1 MITAADVMTR
11 EVTTIAH
18 DETVEGLILLFRVSH
33 FTAVPVVDDDKKAIG
48 LVSETD
54 ILRAVAYSL
63 SPPGSSDEMPLPEKG
78 KDPSRD
84 RGATSRLLRPLR
96 LPGFEKAMQH
106 LIKRSVRDL
115 MTPVLHSCKPDTPL
129 REVCGS
135 MSWKG
140 VHRIIVLDAEGRV
153 AGLISALDAVRRFG
167 EELEKA

>member
-11 EVTTIAH
+11 EVTTISQ
-18 DETVEGLILLFRVSH
+18 DETVEALIYLFRISH
-33 FTAVPVVDDDKKAIG
+33 FTAVPVIDKDGKAVG

-54 ILRAVAYSL
+54 ILRAVAYAL
-63 SPPGSSDEMPLPEKG
+63 SPPGSSDEMPLPV

-84 RGATSRLLRPLR
+84 RGATSRLLRPFK

-115 MTPVLHSCKPDTPL
+115 MSPVLHSCRPETTL
-129 REVCGS
+129 QQVCEA
-135 MSWKG
+135 MAWKG
-140 VHRIIVLDAEGRV
+140 VHRIIVLDAEGKV

-167 EELEKA
+167 EELEA